1 MQLCEV
7 YGRYILLLTDATDR
21 SKISSDHN
29 QIRFKF
35 SRTLP
40 LIGLKFSRTL
50 TLRIVYYEDY
60 QNFYNIC
67 YKLDK
72 RIKFLFN
79 QIIKYYL
86 SVESGDY
93 FTVYY
98 IIYI

>member
-7 YGRYILLLTDATDR
+7 IWTLRFSPSDATDR

-60 QNFYNIC
+60 QNFDNIC

-72 RIKFLFN
+72 RSKVLFN
-79 QIIKYYL
+79 QIIKYSL
-86 SVESGDY
+86 SVEPEN
-93 FTVYY
+93 YY
-98 IIYI
+98 TCI